1 MILREKSR
9 VTIKLLVMFALVWS
23 FLMPTAELVVT
34 PVSKTIPAVSAS
46 TTIHSPLS
54 SPAHMLTKLRI
65 FLPAIVITLF
75 VGCIV
80 CYENRI
86 RNRLDRFAP
95 PIPLLRKQLLLRP
108 LKFTSHYVI

>member
-1 MILREKSR
+1 
-9 VTIKLLVMFALVWS
+9 MFMPALV
-23 FLMPTAELVVT
+23 V
-34 PVSKTIPAVSAS
+34 
-46 TTIHSPLS
+46 
-54 SPAHMLTKLRI
+54 
-65 FLPAIVITLF
+65 TLF

-80 CYENRI
+80 SRENRI